1 VDDAGRILDGCE
13 IGDDSYGYAYLSA
26 LLAERATGP
35 YSVAI
40 AADSDERLVPKL
52 LAAAGWALA
61 IVDDEATDDFAE
73 RFTDELPDQTGSAPT
88 QRRALGLARALQGG
102 ALSATLLPS
111 PPELTELKPVLN
123 ALGAL
128 ATGRHAAAVALRE
141 VLRELY
147 PAALRAYPDPADPVA
162 LAVMDA
168 LPEPGALSS
177 STSGRNRDA
186 AAAAD
191 AVAARLVADGL
202 ADQASI
208 TEAITALRV
217 AIAETSRRGGISRA
231 LTATVAETVRQAVA
245 SVRACDAANTA
256 LVNALAQR
264 VVVSAPPARPAA
276 APAQPAAAGRPRSH
290 RAPTSAPPTR
300 APAAPPR
307 QPQPVAPLSPAPQ
320 PLASAPPQ
328 PVGSAPPLPTR
339 SSQPSGPPL
348 QSRSAQRRRSAP
360 PQPVSS
366 APQQPVPA
374 APPPVAP
381 PPVAPPP
388 AAPRSMP
395 SLPSRSS
402 RRAGYDAGQPGA
414 TPAPAPAANSAPA
427 NRPVS
432 APPPP
437 PPGITPIAEPRPPIP
452 APRPPA
458 APGDQV
464 RTPAS
469 RPALTGPPP
478 GSSRA
483 DWPTRPPADD
493 WAGPSLA
500 SRFSPTGSDR
510 GTDRPLPPNGLPT
523 DPGPRAA
530 GDERSGD
537 RGGRSAHNGAPRP
550 NTVTPPW
557 QADDLR
563 PPEPPDVSDP
573 PPSLRLVEPTLPD
586 ELWGDLG
593 YPSSRSEP
601 PPLRLIDTHRNG
613 IPHSAPPVSADDD
626 DTLLIFAQTRSA
638 WFTQDDDEASWNSAM
653 DLGWQAAEQAA
664 RPTVGDRTGAGLP
677 RRVPHANLVPGAPP
691 RRDDRPLRV
700 VRDAASIAE
709 HTSGYFNGWRR
720 GQEVGGYPLGGRQR
734 RPGDG
739 AWEFHRDED
748 RMSS

>member
-1 VDDAGRILDGCE
+1 M
-13 IGDDSYGYAYLSA
+13 
-26 LLAERATGP
+26 
-35 YSVAI
+35 
-40 AADSDERLVPKL
+40 
-52 LAAAGWALA
+52 A

-73 RFTDELPDQTGSAPT
+73 RFTDELPEQTEPAPT

-102 ALSATLLPS
+102 ALSAALLPS

-162 LAVMDA
+162 LAVLDA
-168 LPEPGALSS
+168 LPEPGTLSS
-177 STSGRNRDA
+177 STSGRSRDA

-191 AVAARLVADGL
+191 TAAARLVADGL

-217 AIAETSRRGGISRA
+217 AIAETPRRGGISRA

-264 VVVSAPPARPAA
+264 VVAPRYGSATPAAPTRPAA
-276 APAQPAAAGRPRSH
+276 AQTRAPAQPASRPRSH
-290 RAPTSAPPTR
+290 RAPASAPP
-300 APAAPPR
+300 APAPRSPAPPPTP
-307 QPQPVAPLSPAPQ
+307 PQPVAPLSPAPQ
-320 PLASAPPQ
+320 PVAP
-328 PVGSAPPLPTR
+328 APPLPART
-339 SSQPSGPPL
+339 
-348 QSRSAQRRRSAP
+348 AQRTTPPRRSAP

-366 APQQPVPA
+366 APPQPVPST
-374 APPPVAP
+374 PPPVAP
-381 PPVAPPP
+381 PPVAPPAGRRSRPSSP
-388 AAPRSMP
+388 AGPGP
-395 SLPSRSS
+395 GH
-402 RRAGYDAGQPGA
+402 GYPAGQPA
-414 TPAPAPAANSAPA
+414 AAPPLPPRAPASAPVANSAPA

-432 APPPP
+432 PPPPP

-458 APGDQV
+458 GPGDQV
-464 RTPAS
+464 RMPAS
-469 RPALTGPPP
+469 RPGLTGPPS
-478 GSSRA
+478 GSRA

-500 SRFSPTGSDR
+500 SRFSPAGNDRAAR

-523 DPGPRAA
+523 DPGTGTGTGARAEQSGGPA
-530 GDERSGD
+530 GRSGD
-537 RGGRSAHNGAPRP
+537 RGGRSALNGAPRP

-586 ELWGDLG
+586 ELRGDLG

-601 PPLRLIDTHRNG
+601 PPLRLIDTNRNG

-638 WFTQDDDEASWNSAM
+638 WFTQDDEASWNSAM

-664 RPTVGDRTGAGLP
+664 QPTVGDRTGAGLP

-709 HTSGYFNGWRR
+709 NTSGYFNGWRR

-748 RMSS
+748 RMSG